1 MTQIDNLGEPSV
13 STVLKA
19 LKDIKD
25 VFIVACRRYGGR
37 VENSTCYVPLRNL
50 YYVLD
55 EFGKEV
61 EREGLYRYG
70 APLLKFVGEEA
81 EPRRHRIVNIQL
93 IPRGEKAEARV
104 WLSSHVYDRLYKNF
118 KKEEEGDEGGYYIQL
133 ENEFTLSAQGRT
145 ETPWH
150 ELGDAVNSLI
160 SDLSIRTTRVADVED
175 EAWRWFKKKVEDS
188 HSWWELTRG

>member
-1 MTQIDNLGEPSV
+1 V
-13 STVLKA
+13 SAVLKT

-25 VFIVACRRYGGR
+25 VFIAVCKRYGGR
-37 VENSTCYVPLRNL
+37 VEDSTCYVPLRNL

-61 EREGLYRYG
+61 EREELYRYG
-70 APLLKFVGEEA
+70 IPLLRCVSEEA
-81 EPRRHRIVNIQL
+81 EPGRRRVVNVQL

-118 KKEEEGDEGGYYIQL
+118 RKEEEGAEGSYHIRL
-133 ENEFTLSAQGRT
+133 ENEFTLSAQGRA
-145 ETPWH
+145 EAPWRK
-150 ELGDAVNSLI
+150 LGDAVNSLI

-175 EAWRWFKKKVEDS
+175 KAWRWFKKKVEDS
-188 HSWWELTRG
+188 HSWWELTRE

>member
-1 MTQIDNLGEPSV
+1 MGDSSV

-25 VFIVACRRYGGR
+25 AFIAVCKRYGGR

-61 EREGLYRYG
+61 EREKLYRYG
-70 APLLKFVGEEA
+70 APLRLIGEET

-93 IPRGEKAEARV
+93 IPRGEKVDARV
-104 WLSSHVYDRLYKNF
+104 LLSSHVYDRLYKNF
-118 KKEEEGDEGGYYIQL
+118 KKEEEEAEGGYYIKL
-133 ENEFTLSAQGRT
+133 ENEFILRAQDRT
-145 ETPWH
+145 EAPWY

-188 HSWWELTRG
+188 HDWWELTRK